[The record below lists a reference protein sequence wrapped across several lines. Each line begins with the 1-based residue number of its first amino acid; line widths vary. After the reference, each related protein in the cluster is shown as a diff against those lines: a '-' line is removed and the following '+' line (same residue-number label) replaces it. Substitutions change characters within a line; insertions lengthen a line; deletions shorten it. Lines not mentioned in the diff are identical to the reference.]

1 MDNHHDNLI
10 CKIFLKKNG
19 TVNGRKIERIYNYDN
34 IKKYLDNRYNDS
46 ESYKET
52 IRRIQYK
59 IEIRPIC
66 KECGA
71 KVKYTGLKNKIFQDF
86 CSQECERKSKITQER
101 IQKTCLERYG
111 VTNGGGSKEAL
122 EKIKKTCQEKYGVDN
137 VFYLKEVQ
145 YKKKQSTLKH
155 YGVEFN
161 FSAPEVREKIKETC
175 LERYGVTNGGGSKE
189 ALEKIKK
196 TCQEKYGVDNIFY
209 LNKYHS
215 AEVHKKRYETM
226 LRNHT
231 FNTSKPEEELFNY
244 IKYKFPLVKRQ
255 YNKDIRYP
263 WRCDFY
269 IPEFDC
275 FIEYNGFQSH
285 GPHAYDKNSK
295 EDQLLV
301 EKWKEKYNNGEHPLY
316 KRMIEGWTIY
326 DVKKRKTA
334 KENNLNFYE
343 FWNLNDAKKFIDS
356 L

>member
-10 CKIFLKKNG
+10 CNIFLMWNG

-101 IQKTCLERYG
+101 IQKTCLKRYG
-111 VTNGGGSKEAL
+111 ITNGGGSKEAL

-137 VFYLKEVQ
+137 VFYL
-145 YKKKQSTLKH
+145 
-155 YGVEFN
+155 
-161 FSAPEVREKIKETC
+161 
-175 LERYGVTNGGGSKE
+175 
-189 ALEKIKK
+189 
-196 TCQEKYGVDNIFY
+196 
-209 LNKYHS
+209 NKYHS
-215 AEVHKKRYETM
+215 VEVHKKRYETM

-316 KRMIEGWTIY
+316 KKMIEGWTIY

-343 FWNLNDAKKFIDS
+343 FWDLNDAKKFIDS
-356 L
+356 LWNIIKSFYI

>member
-10 CKIFLKKNG
+10 CKIFLKING

-137 VFYLKEVQ
+137 
-145 YKKKQSTLKH
+145 
-155 YGVEFN
+155 
-161 FSAPEVREKIKETC
+161 
-175 LERYGVTNGGGSKE
+175 
-189 ALEKIKK
+189 
-196 TCQEKYGVDNIFY
+196 IFY

-215 AEVHKKRYETM
+215 TEVHKKRYETM